1 VTGITTMGTELGP
14 KRLELLHL
22 LTPKATDV
30 ALLINPTSPTLAE
43 MQSSEHQ
50 AAARALGLKLYVLR
64 ASNDSE
70 IDGALES
77 LSREKRPLVIGGDAF
92 FNNRSA
98 QLGALT
104 VRRSLPAIYQYRE
117 FAAGGGLLSYGG
129 SLADMYRLSGIYT
142 ARILRGEKPSDL
154 PVQQSTRVELIVNL
168 KTAKALGLEVPP
180 TLLARADEVIE

>member
-1 VTGITTMGTELGP
+1 MCC
-14 KRLELLHL
+14 
-22 LTPKATDV
+22 A
-30 ALLINPTSPTLAE
+30 
-43 MQSSEHQ
+43 Q
-50 AAARALGLKLYVLR
+50 AV
-64 ASNDSE
+64 NSE

-77 LSREKRPLVIGGDAF
+77 LSRERRALVIGGDAF

-154 PVQQSTRVELIVNL
+154 PVQQATKIELIINL
-168 KTAKALGLEVPP
+168 TTAKSLGLTVP
-180 TLLARADEVIE
+180 TALLLRADEVIE